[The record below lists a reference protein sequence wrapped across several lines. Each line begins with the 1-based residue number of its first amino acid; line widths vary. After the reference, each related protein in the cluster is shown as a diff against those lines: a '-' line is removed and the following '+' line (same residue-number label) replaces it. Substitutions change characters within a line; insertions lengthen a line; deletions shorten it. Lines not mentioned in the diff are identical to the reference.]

1 MSARRVQIEE
11 FLGPESAAL
20 AAAIDALARETGADV
35 VLVRHL
41 DTPDEVIVRT
51 QASRMVPAG
60 RARKKPRRVLL
71 RLVEDPLP
79 SGRGGSCVWRPARRG
94 GA

>member
-1 MSARRVQIEE
+1 MSDERRTRIEE

-20 AAAIDALARETGADV
+20 AAAIDALARETAADV

-41 DTPDEVIVRT
+41 DAPAEVIVRT
-51 QASRMVPAG
+51 RASRMVPAG
-60 RARKKPRRVLL
+60 HVRRKPRRTLL

-79 SGRGGSCVWRPARRG
+79 SGRGGSCVWLPA
-94 GA
+94 